1 MSGGFLSRWSRLK
14 RGEPPAAVSPPP
26 GEAPPAGPELAP
38 EELEARLAEL
48 PAIDEIGPA
57 TDVTKFFAD
66 WVPKALRDAALR
78 KAWASDPRIAGFV
91 EVADFQ
97 WNWNVPGGAP
107 GCGPLEPGF
116 DAVAHIEQ
124 LFARAHAPFAS
135 GPEADVRDLASHVP
149 QPRTDAAPQH
159 EERAEGA
166 RPGAAGE
173 EESSSPAESRV
184 SPELAADVGVV
195 AAQQAEPPP
204 AAPRRRAHGGALPT

>member
-14 RGEPPAAVSPPP
+14 RGEPVAPPP
-26 GEAPPAGPELAP
+26 PAEAPPAAPELTP

-48 PAIDEIGPA
+48 PPIEEIGPE
-57 TDVTKFFAD
+57 TDVTRFLAD

-78 KAWASDPRIAGFV
+78 KAWTSDPRIAGFV

-124 LFARAHAPFAS
+124 LFARAHAPFVTQ
-135 GPEADVRDLASHVP
+135 GPEPDARGVESHVP
-149 QPRTDAAPQH
+149 SPSADAALQCEPS
-159 EERAEGA
+159 RDAAADPSAGG
-166 RPGAAGE
+166 GAAPSSGGE
-173 EESSSPAESRV
+173 AVCREIEADDASVATQHAER
-184 SPELAADVGVV
+184 PTR
-195 AAQQAEPPP
+195 
-204 AAPRRRAHGGALPT
+204 APMRRAHGGALPG